1 MSVYGAQASMTE
13 SGDPLVMLIR
23 EKFSLAQ
30 QSRND
35 VEVERWQPGEDAYQG
50 RLYQTLPTSSQ
61 QVDIRFNLTRRKVQG
76 AVAKI
81 TSMLFEG
88 GEIPF
93 KMRTSRHLRFI
104 PPDMLPGAHL
114 MTQMSEEERMQY
126 LQAAQGYAQQAGV
139 DIVAELENRRAAL
152 ENRIRDI
159 CEQTD
164 FQGELHNAIH
174 EMCLHGTAIMKSP
187 VLEYR
192 SHPVYSGKFVGPMD
206 YQLEQLLESEVV
218 PTTQYVSCFN
228 IFPAPEATRFED
240 AEYVIERKFLSTVQV
255 RRLLEETQGAYD
267 VEAVLDVLERDVTV
281 IGGDQSSPPDPV
293 KGKATFDNRKMEM
306 LEFYGYLDK
315 ADLEERMDT
324 EWLGDAEVFPVKIV
338 MLGDRVIELV
348 PHPYDGVCPYSAA
361 YWQRNPQSIWG
372 DGIYWALSDLQDHAN
387 FALSMYVMGKH
398 LAAMPMMVADE
409 AAFAPGENFQ
419 DLGPGR
425 VFRARPGQ
433 ADTAMRNLIVPDVSQ
448 GLLELL
454 QYLEREADLIT
465 SQPALGTGD
474 SSKYQTQTA
483 TGMSLL
489 NSNMNRAMG
498 TVLRSVSAMIQQCID
513 HVYRWLM
520 TDSDDYRIKLDCEA
534 YSTGYDRYVASEIH
548 NQQLLQF
555 VQLIGAMPVLERHID
570 VRHLL
575 PSVLRAYRLD
585 PELLLKPED
594 QVAQEQQEAME
605 SQLKLQLAEAEIINE
620 RKRLELQ
627 HEVAQGESDA
637 RFREMLSIGKD
648 RRRLQMQERL
658 ERLKNGDMLG
668 DPGDLSQHSYLL
680 KDQVSRAEEQQV
692 IDQEYDTALQ
702 RQRVGE
708 LEAALA
714 PEGGAGPTAQPA
726 PRPVDQQRMAMGGGA
741 NAAQMRRI
749 PQTGDERS
757 GDPRVA
763 TNPQLQPRQTAGPA
777 GIPAKPL

>member
-1 MSVYGAQASMTE
+1 MSIYSPQASLTE
-13 SGDPLVMLIR
+13 SGDPLVQLIR
-23 EKFSLAQ
+23 EKFAMAQ
-30 QSRND
+30 QSRYE
-35 VEVERWQPGEDAYQG
+35 VELERWQPGEDAYQG

-93 KMRTSRHLRFI
+93 KMRTSRHLRFL

-114 MTQMSEEERMQY
+114 MTEMSEQERLQY
-126 LQAAQGYAQQAGV
+126 LQAAQVYAQQAGI
-139 DIVAELENRRAAL
+139 DIVSELENRRAAL

-159 CEQTD
+159 CEVTD
-164 FQGELHNAIH
+164 FQGELTNAIH
-174 EMCLHGTAIMKSP
+174 EMCLHGTAVMKSP
-187 VLEYR
+187 VLQYR
-192 SHPVYSGKFVGPMD
+192 SHPVYRGKFVKPMD

-218 PTTQYVSCFN
+218 PTTQFVSCFN

-255 RRLLEETQGAYD
+255 RQLLENTQGAFD
-267 VEAVLDVLERDVTV
+267 MDAVLDVLEREITV
-281 IGGDQSSPPDPV
+281 IGADQSAPPDPV

-315 ADLEERMDT
+315 TDLEERMDT
-324 EWLGDAEVFPVKIV
+324 EWLGENEVFPVKIV
-338 MLGDRVIELV
+338 LLGDRIIELS

-372 DGIYWALSDLQDHAN
+372 DGIYWALADLQDHCN

-398 LAAMPMMVADE
+398 LAATPMMVADE

-433 ADTAMRNLIVPDVSQ
+433 ADTAMRALTVPDVSQ
-448 GLLELL
+448 GLMELL

-465 SQPALGTGD
+465 SQPAIGAGET
-474 SSKYQTQTA
+474 SKYQTQTA

-498 TVLRSVSAMIQQCID
+498 TVLRSVSAMIQDCIE
-513 HVYRWLM
+513 HIYRWLM
-520 TDSDDYRIKLDCEA
+520 TDSNDYRIKLDCEA

-555 VQLIGAMPVLERHID
+555 VQLIGAMPVLERHIE

-585 PELLLKPED
+585 PELLLKPAE
-594 QVAQEQQEAME
+594 QVASEQQAAME
-605 SQLKLQLAEAEIINE
+605 SQLKLQLAEAEILNE
-620 RKRLELQ
+620 RKRMELQ
-627 HEVAQGESDA
+627 HEIAQGETEA

-648 RRRLQMQERL
+648 RRRLTMQERL
-658 ERLKNGDMLG
+658 ERLRNGEMLG

-680 KDQVSRAEEQQV
+680 KDSMLRDQQQQA
-692 IDQEYDTALQ
+692 INQEYDTALQ
-702 RQRVGE
+702 RQRIGE
-708 LEAALA
+708 LEAAFSS
-714 PEGGAGPTAQPA
+714 EGGGGSATQPTARTA
-726 PRPVDQQRMAMGGGA
+726 DQQGMEMGRGA
-741 NAAQMRRI
+741 APAEMRRI
-749 PQTGDERS
+749 PQAGDQRS
-757 GDPRVA
+757 GDPREPR
-763 TNPQLQPRQTAGPA
+763 TPQLPPGQTPGPA
-777 GIPAKPL
+777 GIPADAL